1 MLWAKALNKH
11 LTYDDLTPEEAV
23 VRVITPEE
31 AVAGA
36 HLFPGLLFIYKKKMV
51 LFFLHF
57 FSSKNDFILITLR
70 LLSSKLSTLFL

>member
-11 LTYDDLTPEEAV
+11 LTYDDITPEEAV

-36 HLFPGLLFIYKKKMV
+36 HLFPGLLFIYKKKNGFI
-51 LFFLHF
+51 FFTF
-57 FSSKNDFILITLR
+57 FF
-70 LLSSKLSTLFL
+70 

>member
-11 LTYDDLTPEEAV
+11 LTYDDITPEEAV

-36 HLFPGLLFIYKKKMV
+36 HLFPGLLFIYKKKWFYFFYI
-51 LFFLHF
+51 FFLV
-57 FSSKNDFILITLR
+57 KM
-70 LLSSKLSTLFL
+70 TLFS